1 MTMDRQQLMA
11 HRLFRD
17 SDKRLRFGGVGLLL
31 TMWLSATAVQAA
43 DLQDLD
49 FTTMPGDK
57 AQVTLTFSEPVAA
70 PENFA
75 TDEPAR
81 IVLDFNGVK
90 NKLSERTQQIN
101 SGETRSIATVEAG
114 DRTRMVI
121 NLLRKIPFMQLVSGR
136 D

>member
-17 SDKRLRFGGVGLLL
+17 SDKRLRFGGVGILL
-31 TMWLSATAVQAA
+31 TMWLGATSVQAA

-81 IVLDFNGVK
+81 IVRHHDH
-90 NKLSERTQQIN
+90 
-101 SGETRSIATVEAG
+101 EASLG
-114 DRTRMVI
+114 RGRVGSVDGAVVR
-121 NLLRKIPFMQLVSGR
+121 LHGQLR
-136 D
+136 